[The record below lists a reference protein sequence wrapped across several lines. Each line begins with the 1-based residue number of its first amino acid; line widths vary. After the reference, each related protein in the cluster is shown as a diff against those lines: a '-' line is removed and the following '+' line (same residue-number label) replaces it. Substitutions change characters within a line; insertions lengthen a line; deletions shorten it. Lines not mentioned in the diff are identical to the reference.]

1 MKLSIEL
8 TLTPL
13 KNDFIPSIKLFIKQ
27 LRGLGFDI
35 IENPLSTQIYGD
47 FDLIM
52 NKLVPLVKK
61 TFAKEE
67 SIMLHLKM
75 VKGDRS
81 QYKPDF

>member
-13 KNDFIPSIKLFIKQ
+13 KNDFVASIKLFIKQ

-35 IENPLSTQIYGD
+35 KENPLSTQIYGD

-52 NKLVPLVKK
+52 NKLIPLIKK
-61 TFAKEE
+61 TFDEEE

-81 QYKPDF
+81 QYRPDF

>member
-35 IENPLSTQIYGD
+35 LENPLSTQIYGD

-52 NKLVPLVKK
+52 NKLVPLIKK
-61 TFAKEE
+61 TFDEEE

>member
-13 KNDFIPSIKLFIKQ
+13 KNDFIPPIKLFIKQ

-52 NKLVPLVKK
+52 DKLVPLIKK
-61 TFAKEE
+61 RLTK
-67 SIMLHLKM
+67 
-75 VKGDRS
+75 RN
-81 QYKPDF
+81 Q

>member
-13 KNDFIPSIKLFIKQ
+13 KNDFVASIKLFIKQ
-27 LRGLGFDI
+27 LRGMGFDI
-35 IENPLSTQIYGD
+35 LENPLSTQIYGD

-52 NKLVPLVKK
+52 DKLVPLIKK
-61 TFAKEE
+61 TFNEEE

>member
-81 QYKPDF
+81 QYKPDL

>member
-13 KNDFIPSIKLFIKQ
+13 KSDFIASIKIFIKQ

-35 IENPLSTQIYGD
+35 KENPLSTQIYGD

-52 NKLVPLVKK
+52 NKLVPLIKK
-61 TFAKEE
+61 TFDKEE
-67 SIMLHLKM
+67 SIMLNLKM

-81 QYKPDF
+81 KYKPDF

>member
-27 LRGLGFDI
+27 LRGLGSDI

-52 NKLVPLVKK
+52 NKLVPLIKK
-61 TFAKEE
+61 TFDKEE

>member
-13 KNDFIPSIKLFIKQ
+13 KNDFVASIKFFIKQ

-35 IENPLSTQIYGD
+35 KENPLSTQIYGD

-52 NKLVPLVKK
+52 NKLVPLIKK
-61 TFAKEE
+61 TFDEEE

-81 QYKPDF
+81 KYKPDF

>member
-13 KNDFIPSIKLFIKQ
+13 KSDFIASIKIFIKQ

-35 IENPLSTQIYGD
+35 KENPLSTQIYGD

-52 NKLVPLVKK
+52 NKLVPLIKK
-61 TFAKEE
+61 TFDEEE

-81 QYKPDF
+81 QYKPNF

>member
-13 KNDFIPSIKLFIKQ
+13 KNDFIVSIKLFIKQ
-27 LRGLGFDI
+27 LRELGFDI
-35 IENPLSTQIYGD
+35 KENPLSTQIYGD
-47 FDLIM
+47 YDLIM
-52 NKLVPLVKK
+52 NKLVPLIKK
-61 TFAKEE
+61 TFDEEE
-67 SIMLHLKM
+67 SIMLNLKM

>member
-13 KNDFIPSIKLFIKQ
+13 KNDFIPPIKLFIKQ

-52 NKLVPLVKK
+52 NKLVPLIKK
-61 TFAKEE
+61 TFDKEE

>member
-35 IENPLSTQIYGD
+35 LENPLSTQIYGD

-52 NKLVPLVKK
+52 NKLVPLIKK
-61 TFAKEE
+61 TFDEEE
-67 SIMLHLKM
+67 SIMLHLKI

>member
-13 KNDFIPSIKLFIKQ
+13 RNDFIVSIKLFIKQ

-35 IENPLSTQIYGD
+35 KENPLSTQIYGD
-47 FDLIM
+47 YDLIM
-52 NKLVPLVKK
+52 NKLVPLIKK
-61 TFAKEE
+61 TFDEEE
-67 SIMLHLKM
+67 SIILYLKM

>member
-13 KNDFIPSIKLFIKQ
+13 KNNFIPSIKLFIKQ

-52 NKLVPLVKK
+52 DKLVPLIKK
-61 TFAKEE
+61 TFNEEE